1 MLAIGR
7 GISSEAKKIVLDTDC
22 VETFIVG
29 EPIALLFSQ
38 DFTKIVGN
46 SPILV
51 VLEATSE
58 GPFALAQDLLFVNH
72 VGRVTTKRFVALMC
86 WTLTI
91 PVEGDVRLA
100 SPALAAILETED
112 IVLIC
117 LSFGS
122 AFISIFNPTVVFW
135 NSSFTYVGKAANE
148 FEVTSH
154 GEGSDLS
161 NFCAFF
167 HCCPES

>member
-1 MLAIGR
+1 MLETNCI
-7 GISSEAKKIVLDTDC
+7 
-22 VETFIVG
+22 ETFSVG
-29 EPIALLFSQ
+29 ELLALLSSL
-38 DFTKIVGN
+38 DITKIVGN
-46 SPILV
+46 SPSFV